1 MKIYRCKWEIDD
13 RYVVTPYF
21 RTVEK
26 AKDYF
31 LDMILK
37 TENADLL
44 EEIQWYYDDN
54 REEDESFEDFV
65 YAILDGW
72 DICGYE
78 TAELID

>member
-31 LDMILK
+31 LEMILK
-37 TENADLL
+37 AENTFIL
-44 EEIQWYYDDN
+44 EEIQEYYVNCCD
-54 REEDESFEDFV
+54 EGESFEDFV
-65 YAILDGW
+65 YNVLDGW

-78 TAELID
+78 TAEVLD